1 MKRDKIT
8 SSVNQYGSYTKPID
22 DFDKYQKRSI
32 GSNRGLYLPIY
43 KSISESDGAPA
54 SGESQDSKDAERGYL
69 STGTCGVDKTRIAV
83 GIQSDSVHIPTFL
96 EKLLPARGGGT
107 PSDGVVKIE
116 GFLSVYIKWDF
127 LNQRLYLEFNP
138 SDLCRDDGAELL
150 PLELLSMA
158 TEIVIRRVF
167 LLGDPDALPIGAKP
181 GAKKGEHFILPDDWS
196 KDIEV
201 FRLDLARDFHITDP
215 RFSLRQLEHLWPS
228 RSRYK
233 AATHF
238 LNGGKLNTLSY
249 PVADRTTKIKLY
261 DKHVERKNKPI
272 KGAPP
277 ILPGT
282 FRFEISI
289 PRYQLK
295 IVHLNTLHVL
305 TKPRLV
311 KLLKEK
317 WEVSN
322 YWNNL
327 IWEGEAMDLAHDSKL
342 PASRVNEVL
351 GYVQCQSQGIFMR
364 YSRNDQR
371 ALNADA
377 KKLGLSVGKP
387 ITKQGKP
394 YAHLH
399 FMSGNLAAPLP
410 ETFSITKGGLF
421 SIIGSKPLPKL
432 I

>member
-1 MKRDKIT
+1 MNRDKINLST
-8 SSVNQYGSYTKPID
+8 QQDSSYTKPLV
-22 DFDKYQKRSI
+22 DFDKNQKRSI

-43 KSISESDGAPA
+43 KSITQSDDAPA
-54 SGESQDSKDAERGYL
+54 TGESQDSKDAERGYL

-83 GIQSDSVHIPTFL
+83 RIQSDSVHIQTFL
-96 EKLLPARGGGT
+96 DNLLPATRGGT
-107 PSDGVVKIE
+107 PSDGVVKIAD
-116 GFLSVYIKWDF
+116 FLSVYIKWDF

-138 SDLCRDDGAELL
+138 SDLCRNDGTELL
-150 PLELLSMA
+150 PLELLPFA
-158 TEIVIRRVF
+158 TEIVIRKVF
-167 LLGDPDALPIGAKP
+167 LIGDPDALPLGASP
-181 GAKKGEHFILPDDWS
+181 GGKEGEHFILPDDWA

-201 FRLDLARDFHITDP
+201 FRLDLARDFHIADP

-228 RSRYK
+228 RSRHK

-272 KGAPP
+272 KDAPP
-277 ILPGT
+277 IPPGT

-295 IVHLNTLHVL
+295 IVHLNTLDVL
-305 TKPRLV
+305 TEKRLV

-327 IWEGEAMDLAHDSKL
+327 IWEGEAMDSAHDSHL
-342 PASRVNEVL
+342 PTARVNEVL
-351 GYVQCQSQGIFMR
+351 GYVQCQNQDIFMR
-364 YSRNDQR
+364 YSRNDLR

-377 KKLGLSVGKP
+377 KKLGISLGKP

-399 FMSGNLAAPLP
+399 FMSGDLAAPLP

-421 SIIGSKPLPKL
+421 SIIGSKPLPRL